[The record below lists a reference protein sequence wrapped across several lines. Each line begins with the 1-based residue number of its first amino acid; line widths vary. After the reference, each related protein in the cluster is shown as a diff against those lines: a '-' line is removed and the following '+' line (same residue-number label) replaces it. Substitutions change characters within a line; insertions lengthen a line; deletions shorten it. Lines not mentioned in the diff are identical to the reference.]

1 MSRSWDNW
9 LEGLPKLED
18 VEVPRYLKSH
28 RLSAVIDV
36 QLHQFSNAS
45 SAGYGCVSYLRCK
58 DVNNKVHCSLLMGKS
73 RVAPI
78 KATTIPRLKP
88 TAAVMAARQ
97 HRQIQQELDW
107 DMSTVKFWTNSTCVL
122 QYINNEA
129 SRFKTFVTNTIEA
142 IHRISKP
149 SQWLY
154 VNTEANPADYALS
167 ALHPGDKFEIEQWIN
182 GPDFLYD
189 DEENWPE
196 VPEGIK

>member
-45 SAGYGCVSYLRCK
+45 SAGYGCVLYLRCK
-58 DVNNKVHCSLLMGKS
+58 DVNNKVHYALLMGKS

-78 KATTIPRLKP
+78 KATTIPRLEL
-88 TAAVMAARQ
+88 TARQ

-107 DMSTVKFWTNSTCVL
+107 DVSTVKFWTDLTCVL
-122 QYINNEA
+122 QY
-129 SRFKTFVTNTIEA
+129 
-142 IHRISKP
+142 
-149 SQWLY
+149 
-154 VNTEANPADYALS
+154 
-167 ALHPGDKFEIEQWIN
+167 N
-182 GPDFLYD
+182 G
-189 DEENWPE
+189 
-196 VPEGIK
+196 